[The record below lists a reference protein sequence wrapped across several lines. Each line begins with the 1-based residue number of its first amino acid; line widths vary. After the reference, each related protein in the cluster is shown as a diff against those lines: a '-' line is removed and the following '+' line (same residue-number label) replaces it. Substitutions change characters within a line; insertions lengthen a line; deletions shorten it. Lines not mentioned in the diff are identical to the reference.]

1 MELRKERDVED
12 ILDFIK
18 EKWQLS
24 INELETLESVFNV
37 FAAQDVNMIQDSQ
50 YLVNERHREL
60 LKDLC
65 QFTVEDYARKNFDLI
80 SSDDEDELVWF
91 LKKMNYNFIEEV
103 SDEEMIESLE
113 MDGWKVTMDENEI
126 VTEYDYVDDVYFR
139 EIWEKFESLDWAGR
153 KELRDKIV
161 DYGK

>member
-1 MELRKERDVED
+1 MENRKERDVED

-24 INELETLESVFNV
+24 VNELETLESVFYV
-37 FAAQDVNMIQDSQ
+37 FAAQDVNMIQNIQ
-50 YLVNERHREL
+50 YLVNDRHKEL
-60 LKDLC
+60 LEDLC
-65 QFTVEDYARKNFDLI
+65 QVTIENYARKNFDLI
-80 SSDDEDELVWF
+80 SSDDEDELVWS

-103 SDEEMIESLE
+103 SDEEMINSLE
-113 MDGWKVTMDENEI
+113 ADGWKVVMIESEI

-139 EIWEKFESLDWAGR
+139 EIWNKFESLDWAGR

-161 DYGK
+161 DYGR

>member
-1 MELRKERDVED
+1 MENRKERDVED

-18 EKWQLS
+18 DKWQLS

-37 FAAQDVNMIQDSQ
+37 FAAQDVNMIQGIQ
-50 YLVNERHREL
+50 YLVNDRHREL

-65 QFTVEDYARKNFDLI
+65 QSTVCEYAYKNFDFVD
-80 SSDDEDELVWF
+80 SDDEYKLVDA
-91 LKKMNYNFIEEV
+91 LREMNYEFICEV

-113 MDGWKVTMDENEI
+113 ADGWKVIMDENEI

-139 EIWEKFESLDWAGR
+139 EIWNKFESLDWAGR

-161 DYGK
+161 EYGK